1 MTGTGLRDDTTL
13 GAIRLDWWAASDWNG
28 ARNTFGIPGRLR
40 RNPHASEP
48 ISLGPTYG
56 ASAAGSQL
64 APPGSPALPKITPG
78 RSLDGVTI
86 APAPVDGFGTLPSA
100 GRR

>member
-40 RNPHASEP
+40 RNPQENAQFLAE
-48 ISLGPTYG
+48 
-56 ASAAGSQL
+56 AARRK
-64 APPGSPALPKITPG
+64 AEAAKAAYEAAL
-78 RSLDGVTI
+78 RSRF
-86 APAPVDGFGTLPSA
+86 FGID
-100 GRR
+100 

>member
-40 RNPHASEP
+40 RNPHRIRVASKAELKQRILAYLNDINREP
-48 ISLGPTYG
+48 VVHTWSYRI
-56 ASAAGSQL
+56 
-64 APPGSPALPKITPG
+64 
-78 RSLDGVTI
+78 
-86 APAPVDGFGTLPSA
+86 TLPA
-100 GRR
+100 

>member
-40 RNPHASEP
+40 RNPQFVASRARP
-48 ISLGPTYG
+48 SAHTVISENSPSNTGVVP
-56 ASAAGSQL
+56 SAADWPQPNL
-64 APPGSPALPKITPG
+64 ALRPALPLISWSVTSSS
-78 RSLDGVTI
+78 RSTG
-86 APAPVDGFGTLPSA
+86 
-100 GRR
+100 